1 MKRILSLLSFFCVL
15 IAIGSFAMFQVGCEE
30 AKGLNGL
37 ALDPASVTL
46 STNGQSVVITVTS
59 GTNGNLALP
68 LVWSVSDPT
77 LGNVTPSSGFS
88 ATYVRSNVNGANT
101 VTARDQYENEGYTSI
116 LQSEPA
122 ASAGPNPGG

>member
-15 IAIGSFAMFQVGCEE
+15 IAIGSFAMFQVGCDE

-37 ALDPASVTL
+37 ALVPASVTL

-59 GTNGNLALP
+59 SYTNGNLALP

-77 LGNVTPSSGFS
+77 LGNVTHSSGFS
-88 ATYVRSNVNGANT
+88 ATYVRLNVNGVNT
-101 VTARDQYENEGYTSI
+101 VIARDQYENEGYASI
-116 LQSEPA
+116 QQSAP
-122 ASAGPNPGG
+122 